1 MVSGYF
7 RESAKKVAEVREIER
22 KAHRLLYSK
31 NLLTLRKIFENCLI
45 FVKPRRQQI
54 IQLLF
59 LSGKMHNCGHDGMM
73 NVALLL
79 LVT

>member
-31 NLLTLRKIFENCLI
+31 DLVNTSENIGLLAQT
-45 FVKPRRQQI
+45 
-54 IQLLF
+54 
-59 LSGKMHNCGHDGMM
+59 
-73 NVALLL
+73 
-79 LVT
+79 